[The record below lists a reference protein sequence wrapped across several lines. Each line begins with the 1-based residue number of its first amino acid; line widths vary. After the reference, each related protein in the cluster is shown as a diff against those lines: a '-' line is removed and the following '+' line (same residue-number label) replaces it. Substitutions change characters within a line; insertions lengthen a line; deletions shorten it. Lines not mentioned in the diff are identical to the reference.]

1 MLPTPMRPFEGI
13 YTPLLTFFDA
23 RGEVNME
30 AQIRHVA
37 NLIKAGVDGV
47 IPMASMGEFT
57 AMDRKER
64 AKMAEAIVEE
74 VSGRAQ
80 VVVGTGAP
88 STRQAIELSRDAEKS
103 GADSVMVIHPFYI
116 RPDRVGIRR
125 HYEAIREAVDIPV
138 MAYNLPFFTGVDIP
152 SELILDLAR
161 DGTIDGLKDSSGDL
175 AKALHILSEL
185 PDTVSFLT
193 GSDALLTSVVL
204 HGGQG
209 GVLGSSNVFPKKVV
223 ELYNLARQGRTEEA
237 TKLQLDLARFGR
249 ALEVGTYPAAAKY
262 LLEKV
267 WGTEA
272 HSRPPVHPLTEE
284 ERHRVDE
291 IVAPLLE

>member
-1 MLPTPMRPFEGI
+1 MRPFEGI

-23 RGEVNME
+23 QGEVNME
-30 AQIRHVA
+30 AQVRHVT
-37 NLIKAGVDGV
+37 NLVKAGVDGV
-47 IPMASMGEFT
+47 VPMASMGEFT

-64 AKMAEAIVEE
+64 AQVAEAIVEE

-80 VVVGTGAP
+80 VIVGAGAP
-88 STRQAIELSRDAEKS
+88 STRQAIHLARDAEGA
-103 GADSVMVIHPFYI
+103 GADGVMVIHPFYI
-116 RPDRVGIRR
+116 RPDRVGIRS
-125 HYEAIREAVDIPV
+125 HYEAIRGAVDIPV
-138 MAYNLPFFTGVDIP
+138 MAYNLPFFTGIDIP

-161 DGTIDGLKDSSGDL
+161 DGIIDGLKDSSGDL
-175 AKALHILSEL
+175 AKALHIISEL

-209 GVLGSSNVFPKKVV
+209 GVLGSSNVIPKKVV
-223 ELYNLARQGRTEEA
+223 ELYDLVRQGRTEEA

-262 LLEKV
+262 LVERV

-284 ERHRVDE
+284 ERQRVDE

>member
-1 MLPTPMRPFEGI
+1 MRPFEGI

-175 AKALHILSEL
+175 AKALHIISEL
-185 PDTVSFLT
+185 PETVSFLT
-193 GSDALLTSVVL
+193 GSDPLLTAVVL

-209 GVLGSSNVFPKKVV
+209 GVLGSSNIFPKKVV
-223 ELYNLARQGRTEEA
+223 QLYDLIRAGRTEEA
-237 TKLQLDLARFGR
+237 TKLQLDLARFSR
-249 ALEVGTYPAAAKY
+249 ALKVGTYPAAAKY
-262 LLEKV
+262 LVKRV

-272 HSRPPVHPLTEE
+272 HSRPPVHPLTDE
-284 ERHRVDE
+284 ERQKVDE
-291 IVAPLLE
+291 IMAPLLE

>member
-1 MLPTPMRPFEGI
+1 
-13 YTPLLTFFDA
+13 
-23 RGEVNME
+23 
-30 AQIRHVA
+30 
-37 NLIKAGVDGV
+37 
-47 IPMASMGEFT
+47 
-57 AMDRKER
+57 
-64 AKMAEAIVEE
+64 MAEAIVEE

-175 AKALHILSEL
+175 AKALHIISEL
-185 PDTVSFLT
+185 PETVSFLT
-193 GSDALLTSVVL
+193 GSDPLLTAVVL

-223 ELYNLARQGRTEEA
+223 QLYDLIRAGRTEEA
-237 TKLQLDLARFGR
+237 TKLQLDLARFSR
-249 ALEVGTYPAAAKY
+249 ALKVGTYPAAAKY
-262 LLEKV
+262 LVKRV

-272 HSRPPVHPLTEE
+272 HSRPPVHPLTDE
-284 ERHRVDE
+284 ERQKVDE
-291 IVAPLLE
+291 IMAPLLE

>member
-1 MLPTPMRPFEGI
+1 MPMRPFEGI
-13 YTPLLTFFDA
+13 YTPLLTFFDV

-175 AKALHILSEL
+175 AKALHIISEL
-185 PDTVSFLT
+185 PETVSFLT
-193 GSDALLTSVVL
+193 GSDPLLTAVVL

-209 GVLGSSNVFPKKVV
+209 GVLGSSNIFPKKVV
-223 ELYNLARQGRTEEA
+223 QLYDLIRAGRTEEA
-237 TKLQLDLARFGR
+237 TKLQLDLARFSR
-249 ALEVGTYPAAAKY
+249 ALKVGTYPAAAKY
-262 LLEKV
+262 LVKRV

-272 HSRPPVHPLTEE
+272 HSRPPVHPLTDE
-284 ERHRVDE
+284 ERQKVDE
-291 IVAPLLE
+291 IMAPLLE

>member
-1 MLPTPMRPFEGI
+1 MRPFEGI

-23 RGEVNME
+23 GGEVNME

-37 NLIKAGVDGV
+37 NLLKAGVDGV

-88 STRQAIELSRDAEKS
+88 STRQAIELSRDAEGS
-103 GADSVMVIHPFYI
+103 GADGVMVIHPFYI

-138 MAYNLPFFTGVDIP
+138 MAYNLPFFTGVDLP
-152 SELILDLAR
+152 SELILELAR
-161 DGTIDGLKDSSGDL
+161 EGTIDGVKDSSGDL
-175 AKALHILSEL
+175 AKALHIISEL
-185 PDTVSFLT
+185 PDTASFLT
-193 GSDALLTSVVL
+193 GSDPLLTAVVL

-223 ELYNLARQGRTEEA
+223 QLYDLIRAGRTEEA
-237 TKLQLDLARFGR
+237 TKLQLDLARFSR
-249 ALEVGTYPAAAKY
+249 ALKVGTYPAAAKY
-262 LLEKV
+262 LVKRV

-272 HSRPPVHPLTEE
+272 HSRPPVHPLTDE
-284 ERHRVDE
+284 ERQKVDQ
-291 IVAPLLE
+291 IMAPLLE